1 MERIRNLSTY
11 QKVIL
16 LILISM
22 LVLFGLVYIRATS
35 LEGYEYKEEIFLP
48 SYENGN
54 TIYSGRLYDSD
65 CSFTVT
71 KEKVVSFRCEDK
83 FYGPYT
89 AIEDPTAIPKEYM
102 DSPNA
107 VGVELRNNGNL
118 MFRGVVLTNEPSG
131 LLLFKENGDLYG
143 WSMIVTMS
151 DGTQVDE
158 NGLAIDPWKPDVYTI
173 LELMEQPELTKKGE
187 WPAFFLA
194 AMVTAFTVISILFA
208 DELFRLGLIGR
219 VRDWDQAEP
228 SEFQIAGRYISWTL
242 FPILILWIYLTGLR

>member
-89 AIEDPTAIPKEYM
+89 AIEDPTAIPEEYAA
-102 DSPNA
+102 SPNA

-131 LLLFKENGDLYG
+131 LLLFNENGNLYG

-228 SEFQIAGRYISWTL
+228 SEFEIAGRYISWTL
-242 FPILILWIYLTGLR
+242 FPILILWIYFTGLR